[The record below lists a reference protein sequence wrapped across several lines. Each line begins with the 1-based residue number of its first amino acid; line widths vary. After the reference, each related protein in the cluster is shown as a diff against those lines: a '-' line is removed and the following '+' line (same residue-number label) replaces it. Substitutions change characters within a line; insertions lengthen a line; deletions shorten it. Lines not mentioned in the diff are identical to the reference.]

1 MVTPGSKNPNKATA
15 QEIAIRT
22 VTALSRTIPP
32 ALVGVFFLSGGQ
44 SEEEASVN
52 LNAMNRLNGIRRPWF
67 LSFSY
72 GRALQNTAVKT
83 WAGKE
88 ENFKAGQEALLVRA
102 KANGEAQLGK
112 YQGSHDSA
120 ASESLFVDNYK
131 Y

>member
-1 MVTPGSKNPNKATA
+1 M
-15 QEIAIRT
+15 
-22 VTALSRTIPP
+22 
-32 ALVGVFFLSGGQ
+32 SGGQ

-52 LNAMNRLNGIRRPWF
+52 LDAMNRLNGVRRPWF

-83 WAGKE
+83 WAGKA
-88 ENFKAGQEALLVRA
+88 ENVKAGQDALLVRA

-112 YQGSHDSA
+112 YQGSTDSA
-120 ASESLFVDNYK
+120 ANESLFVDNYK